1 MPAAPSAP
9 TCPRPPRAR
18 RGRVALVGLVATAAA
33 CGGDRAAAPPPSPP
47 PAAPDPRLTAV
58 FTAIGREAVAAA
70 ARARDLERQARV
82 GAASITLRSIDLP
95 PATAPRPDDADDDR
109 VVVSADDLT
118 GLLGGVV
125 GGLPDDVVFGV
136 RPPAADDPD
145 PDATPPPL
153 APRVLFR
160 RGAGGFPPDLLER
173 QGERVSAAVDA
184 CLASEAAVAAAL
196 AARRATITVRIYLDD
211 DPPRIRV
218 TGAGDLERCIER
230 RVRPL
235 PAAGLFLTAI
245 RIAG

>member
-1 MPAAPSAP
+1 MLA
-9 TCPRPPRAR
+9 
-18 RGRVALVGLVATAAA
+18 GLVATAAA

-125 GGLPDDVVFGV
+125 GGLPDDVGFGV
-136 RPPAADDPD
+136 RPPDADDDRD

-153 APRVLFR
+153 APRVLYR

>member
-1 MPAAPSAP
+1 M
-9 TCPRPPRAR
+9 TGR
-18 RGRVALVGLVATAAA
+18 R
-33 CGGDRAAAPPPSPP
+33 PPPSPP
-47 PAAPDPRLTAV
+47 PDRLDPRLTAV

-125 GGLPDDVVFGV
+125 GGLPDDVGFGV
-136 RPPAADDPD
+136 RPPDADDDRD

-153 APRVLFR
+153 APRVLYR